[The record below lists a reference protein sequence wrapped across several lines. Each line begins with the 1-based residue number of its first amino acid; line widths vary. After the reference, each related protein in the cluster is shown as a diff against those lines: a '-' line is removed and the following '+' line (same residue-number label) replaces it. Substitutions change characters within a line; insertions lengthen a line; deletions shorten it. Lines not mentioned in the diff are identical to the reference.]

1 MTCTF
6 TNTKLGTLTIGKL
19 TYPPNDPTEFTF
31 DSNVPSLNGVA
42 LADTESKKSDP
53 LVAGTYTFQ
62 ERPTEGWYQD
72 QVVCRDTD
80 ATAGN
85 EVVFSDYAD
94 YDTPPLVSIN
104 LGKAQ
109 NVTCTVTNVKYAT
122 LQVDKV
128 TNPAGVATQFGFT
141 ATGGPSA
148 INEIFNLAD
157 TTPVKSIKVKPVLTG
172 SDPGYVVAESTPLPA
187 QWVLTLAACD
197 NGNSVGNVRP
207 AAGSTVTCTFTNTRS
222 GSDLTVTKTATPTYT
237 RTYTWDITKESDA
250 TYNLLAGQS
259 VDHDYAV
266 GVTQTYVDSAWKVTG
281 TITVTNPNTYAVT
294 NVSVVDTINSGGVC
308 TVSGQASLLIASIA
322 ANGNSGPLSY
332 ECTYAAAPNPASG
345 TNTATATWDKVVN
358 FTPTGSASGTAPA
371 VFGGPTTEIQPTVTV
386 DDDNLVGEN
395 WAANRANASW
405 DYSKEFACS
414 TDLGDYT
421 DGKYSYTVVNT
432 ATINETGADAT
443 ATVTVNCSTAVVSKT
458 AAGTYD
464 ERHEWDVEKTVD
476 PASQD
481 QFAGEDG
488 DYTWTI
494 VVTEESFDE
503 KFLVEGAISVRNPN
517 TEAAM
522 TATVTDTLDDG
533 TVATITSCTNGT
545 WTAPSTLLVPAG
557 QTASCD
563 YTASPATKAATKNTV
578 SVTVGGVTSTADAPV
593 SWEANVI
600 RGEVDLDDNQNPDLP
615 DTLTEGGTWTYQ
627 DFETCSTD
635 SEDYG
640 SDGTYTITDENTAV
654 ISDGDEEFDSSTA
667 TTVVTCYAAVVSD
680 HG

>member
-1 MTCTF
+1 MDPDGGTTVSPPSPASGTATIDLDPGETVTCTF

-141 ATGGPSA
+141 ANGGPSA

-197 NGNSVGNVRP
+197 NGNAVGNVRP

-322 ANGNSGPLSY
+322 ANGNSGPLGY

-345 TNTATATWDKVVN
+345 TNTATATWDKVAN

-371 VFGGPTTEIQPTVTV
+371 VFGGPTTEIQPT
-386 DDDNLVGEN
+386 
-395 WAANRANASW
+395 
-405 DYSKEFACS
+405 
-414 TDLGDYT
+414 
-421 DGKYSYTVVNT
+421 
-432 ATINETGADAT
+432 
-443 ATVTVNCSTAVVSKT
+443 
-458 AAGTYD
+458 
-464 ERHEWDVEKTVD
+464 
-476 PASQD
+476 
-481 QFAGEDG
+481 
-488 DYTWTI
+488 
-494 VVTEESFDE
+494 
-503 KFLVEGAISVRNPN
+503 
-517 TEAAM
+517 
-522 TATVTDTLDDG
+522 
-533 TVATITSCTNGT
+533 
-545 WTAPSTLLVPAG
+545 
-557 QTASCD
+557 
-563 YTASPATKAATKNTV
+563 
-578 SVTVGGVTSTADAPV
+578 
-593 SWEANVI
+593 
-600 RGEVDLDDNQNPDLP
+600 
-615 DTLTEGGTWTYQ
+615 
-627 DFETCSTD
+627 
-635 SEDYG
+635 
-640 SDGTYTITDENTAV
+640 
-654 ISDGDEEFDSSTA
+654 
-667 TTVVTCYAAVVSD
+667 
-680 HG
+680 